1 MDRLSALAV
10 AGMCCCAAPGCDEP
24 AASSGG
30 RVNAVMGKAIKLND
44 LCDVAPDPAKPFTW
58 PELTAAPPGRSD
70 HTYRWLNVW
79 ATWCQPCV
87 EELPLLTRTFAQW
100 KQQNHP
106 VALTLLSVD
115 ADAEAAK
122 AFVAARKE
130 LPGSLQ
136 LKDATN
142 ASTWLTST
150 GLSSG
155 SAIPVHMVLDA
166 QDKLL
171 CARAGG
177 ITSADLDKF
186 QRALFP

>member
-1 MDRLSALAV
+1 MDRLSAVVMA
-10 AGMCCCAAPGCDEP
+10 AACCCALGCDEP
-24 AASSGG
+24 AATSGG

-44 LCDVAPDPAKPFTW
+44 LCDVAPDAAKSFVW
-58 PELTAAPPGRSD
+58 PELAGTPPARGD
-70 HTYRWLNVW
+70 HKYRWVNVW

-122 AFVAARKE
+122 GFVAARKE
-130 LPGSLQ
+130 LPASLQ
-136 LKDATN
+136 LKDATT
-142 ASTWLTST
+142 ASAWLTST

-166 QDKLL
+166 QDQLL

-177 ITSADLDKF
+177 ISSADLDKF